1 MRSSHTFLI
10 FPVFATLFNLLI
22 ALLII
27 QHANGDLVPAQ
38 QESSLV
44 ELCATTQNNFD
55 CDNSIVV
62 AAADYDSR
70 LYEIER
76 KSSNL
81 KKMPDYDFM
90 AYVRRDVA
98 TFYQQEEGSK
108 TETAPK
114 FKGQAGKFVNMSP
127 ERLDLYW

>member
-1 MRSSHTFLI
+1 M
-10 FPVFATLFNLLI
+10 
-22 ALLII
+22 
-27 QHANGDLVPAQ
+27 
-38 QESSLV
+38 
-44 ELCATTQNNFD
+44 CATENFD

-62 AAADYDSR
+62 AGDYDSR
-70 LYEIER
+70 LHEIER
-76 KSSNL
+76 ESSNL

-98 TFYQQEEGSK
+98 TFYQEEEGSK
-108 TETAPK
+108 TETTPK